1 MNCLSPMV
9 RRSGGD
15 DDALNA
21 PARLDLF
28 RGALLD
34 RGFDGELQASVERA
48 RAALQTPI
56 ALVSL
61 VMKRSQFFRAH
72 SGLPKELEIAQG
84 TDRSVSFCQFVVS
97 GSGPV
102 VVCDVAA
109 NPSLPQ
115 ALLHAYDVRA
125 YAGVPLVVEGQVLGS
140 LCALDTKVRDFGPE
154 ATAQLQTIALEVA
167 TRLTTMARSVD
178 VRKAR
183 QVVGGV
189 AFGEIRNLLTSIE
202 ANAHATALATTE
214 LEGISL
220 LIARAN
226 RGVISQE
233 QLNRALSVL
242 ADTTAACEDLRGAS
256 DDIDRTSLRLRDTL
270 FGLEAT
276 FKTSGDSTVADVVQ
290 AAERL
295 AKHHT
300 RLVGEVRWGMVEGG
314 LSLALP
320 LDMASTVVA
329 AALVVAAARLKGQ
342 AVGLSGSVRR
352 TGSVAQ
358 VELQGPPVATAWATV
373 AEELRELLPGP
384 VAVEAFESGLRLT
397 LPLVGAAT
405 AA

>member
-1 MNCLSPMV
+1 MA

-34 RGFDGELQASVERA
+34 RGFDGELQASVERV
-48 RAALQTPI
+48 RAALKAPI

-72 SGLPKELEIAQG
+72 AGLPHELEISQG

-97 GSGPV
+97 GSAPLV
-102 VVCDVAA
+102 VGDVAQ
-109 NPSLPQ
+109 NPALPQ
-115 ALLHAYDVRA
+115 ALLQAYDVRA
-125 YAGVPLVVEGQVLGS
+125 YAGVPLVVEGEVLGS
-140 LCALDTKVRDFGPE
+140 LCAMDTRVRDFGPE
-154 ATAQLQTIALEVA
+154 ATAQLQSIAAEVS
-167 TRLTTMARSVD
+167 TRLTTMSRSVD

-220 LIARAN
+220 LINRAN
-226 RGVISQE
+226 RGIISQE
-233 QLNRALSVL
+233 QLHRALSLL
-242 ADTTAACEDLRGAS
+242 ADTTIACEDLRGSS
-256 DDIDRTSLRLRDTL
+256 DDIDKTSLRLRDTL

-300 RLVGEVRWGMVEGG
+300 RLVGDVRWGMVEGG
-314 LSLALP
+314 LSVALP
-320 LDMASTVVA
+320 LDMASTMVA
-329 AALVVAAARLKGQ
+329 AALVVVAARIKGQ

-352 TGSVAQ
+352 RDTVAQ
-358 VELQGPPVATAWATV
+358 VELQGPPVATLWAAV

-384 VAVEAFESGLRLT
+384 VVVVAFEGGVRLM
-397 LPLVGAAT
+397 LPLLGVAT

>member
-1 MNCLSPMV
+1 MA

-34 RGFDGELQASVERA
+34 RGFDGELQASVERV

-72 SGLPKELEIAQG
+72 SGLPRELEIAQG

-97 GSGPV
+97 GSAPLV
-102 VVCDVAA
+102 VGDVAQ
-109 NPSLPQ
+109 NPALPQ
-115 ALLHAYDVRA
+115 ALLQAYDVRA
-125 YAGVPLVVEGQVLGS
+125 YAGVPLVVDGEVLGS
-140 LCALDTKVRDFGPE
+140 LCAMDTKVRDFGPE
-154 ATAQLQTIALEVA
+154 ATAQLETIAREVA
-167 TRLTTMARSVD
+167 HRLTTMSRSVD

-183 QVVGGV
+183 QLVGGV

-220 LIARAN
+220 LITRAN
-226 RGVISQE
+226 RGIISQE
-233 QLNRALSVL
+233 QLHRALSLL
-242 ADTTAACEDLRGAS
+242 ADTTAACEDLRGSS
-256 DDIDRTSLRLRDTL
+256 DDIEKTSQRLRDTL

-320 LDMASTVVA
+320 LDMASTLVA
-329 AALVVAAARLKGQ
+329 AALVVVSARMKGQ

-352 TGSVAQ
+352 RGPVAQ
-358 VELQGPPVATAWATV
+358 VELVGPPVATLWTSV

-384 VAVEAFESGLRLT
+384 VAVEAFDGGLRLM
-397 LPLVGAAT
+397 LPLLGVASAA
-405 AA
+405 